1 LLQRGSWTREGDG
14 KKDSENKSS
23 ARENKVTAFFFHQED
38 MRKERGQGNG
48 GGEGEEE
55 KNTTNR
61 HSSGMK
67 NREATEKGERAVEEN
82 SVQTVACHHL

>member
-1 LLQRGSWTREGDG
+1 
-14 KKDSENKSS
+14 
-23 ARENKVTAFFFHQED
+23 

>member
-1 LLQRGSWTREGDG
+1 MRGRTGSQHF
-14 KKDSENKSS
+14 
-23 ARENKVTAFFFHQED
+23 AMHQED

-61 HSSGMK
+61 HSSRMK
-67 NREATEKGERAVEEN
+67 NREAIGKVERAVEEN

>member
-1 LLQRGSWTREGDG
+1 
-14 KKDSENKSS
+14 
-23 ARENKVTAFFFHQED
+23 

-61 HSSGMK
+61 HSSRMK
-67 NREATEKGERAVEEN
+67 NREATGKGERADKEN
-82 SVQTVACHHL
+82 SVETVACHHL